1 MKLYTAR
8 LPVWFVTVC
17 LCTAQALSSDLS
29 AEARSAKVEARSAK
43 AEQAPPQLSRQQRE
57 TLLALVTAVDGL
69 PTDLSAVAPSAKAE
83 ARSAKVDD
91 AEWQTHLM
99 RASDGSH
106 YVAFTIAPGA
116 SRPLPS
122 GPALLYV
129 RLATS
134 NPLAAQKIAERSVI
148 REWLAGSRID
158 PRLLP
163 RRAIAIGDMPAF
175 GAGGIAVRGSTPTTG
190 SNDLKL
196 MAMER
201 ERAKKEQE
209 ERDRQRRAELE
220 GKAPVARDVYPFED
234 FDLASQSVRDD
245 GTRIVARAFTAGP
258 GEYDLFVAWAD
269 PSNPKPLSTV
279 RVMRQSL
286 HLPPAASTGL
296 TTGSIILA
304 DKVSVRAAP
313 YPPTEQAAHPYSIGL
328 LEIAPARDAIYT
340 RDDALAVAFQIIN
353 AQPSETGMP
362 DVVVGFRVVRVAGDR
377 ETPIASL
384 NPQSYN
390 NTTLP
395 PEFDLRRGH
404 PIFAAVSAPLA
415 TLRRGDYRLKIAIN
429 DRVGGTGTTADA
441 DFRIVG
447 TPTSLLAEAPPLGRP
462 FSRDRALEPAAVAS
476 LVQALTPASPSPQ
489 LLRALE
495 TARAGRLI
503 DLLVEEPVP
512 AAEAGIRT
520 VLTGLALLSVG
531 DQSAA
536 VQFQRA
542 LQQNAPAAAVQYLI
556 GAARAL
562 QSRDADAIAAWQAAL
577 TTGQAPAMT
586 RHLLVEAYLRRG
598 EAPRAAGVI
607 AEAGPMLSSP
617 DWTRLTAAT
626 HIATGNTAA
635 AIALLDTHL
644 AAHSG
649 DADARWLLLHALY
662 ADAVK
667 GANRDRFAG
676 EARRYLDGKGTH
688 AELVTEWLKMT
699 NDK

>member
-1 MKLYTAR
+1 M
-8 LPVWFVTVC
+8 
-17 LCTAQALSSDLS
+17 
-29 AEARSAKVEARSAK
+29 
-43 AEQAPPQLSRQQRE
+43 
-57 TLLALVTAVDGL
+57 LLALVTAVDS
-69 PTDLSAVAPSAKAE
+69 SAQQPVAE
-83 ARSAKVDD
+83 D
-91 AEWQTHLM
+91 AQWQTHVM

-116 SRPLPS
+116 AQPLPS
-122 GPALLYV
+122 GPAMLYV

-134 NPLAAQKIAERSVI
+134 NPQAAQKIAERSAI

-163 RRAIAIGDMPAF
+163 QRAIAIGDMPAF
-175 GAGGIAVRGSTPTTG
+175 GAGGIAVRGSTPSTG

-201 ERAKKEQE
+201 ERAKKQQE
-209 ERDRQRRAELE
+209 ERDKQRRAELE
-220 GKAPVARDVYPFED
+220 GKTQTARDLYPFED

-258 GEYDLFVAWAD
+258 GEYDLFVSWAD
-269 PSNPKPLSTV
+269 PANPKPSSTL

-286 HLPPAASTGL
+286 HLPPAAATGL

-328 LEIAPARDAIYT
+328 MEIAPARDAVYT
-340 RDDALAVAFQIIN
+340 RDEAMAVAFQIIN

-362 DVVVGFRVVRVAGDR
+362 DVAVGFRVVRVAGDR

-384 NPQSYN
+384 NPQYYN
-390 NTTLP
+390 STTLP
-395 PEFDLRRGH
+395 PDFDLRRGH

-415 TLRRGDYRLKIAIN
+415 SLRRGEYRLKIAIN
-429 DRVGGTGTTADA
+429 DRVSGTGTTADA

-447 TPTSLLAEAPPLGRP
+447 TPASLLAEAPPLGRP

-476 LVQALTPASPSPQ
+476 LMQALTPAAPSPQ
-489 LLRALE
+489 LSRALE
-495 TARAGRLI
+495 TARSGKLI

-520 VLTGLALLSVG
+520 VLTGLALLSIG
-531 DQSAA
+531 DLSAA

-577 TTGQAPAMT
+577 ATGQAPAMT
-586 RHLLVEAYLRRG
+586 RHLLVESYLRRG

-607 AEAGPMLSSP
+607 AEAGEALSSP

-626 HIATGNTAA
+626 HIATGRIAD
-635 AIALLDTHL
+635 AITLLDTHL
-644 AAHSG
+644 AAHAQ
-649 DADARWLLLHALY
+649 DAEARWLLLHALY
-662 ADAVK
+662 AEAVK
-667 GANRDRFAG
+667 GAPRDRFTA
-676 EARRYLDGKGTH
+676 EARRYLDSKGAH
-688 AELVTEWLKMT
+688 AELVGEWLRVLAIS
-699 NDK
+699 